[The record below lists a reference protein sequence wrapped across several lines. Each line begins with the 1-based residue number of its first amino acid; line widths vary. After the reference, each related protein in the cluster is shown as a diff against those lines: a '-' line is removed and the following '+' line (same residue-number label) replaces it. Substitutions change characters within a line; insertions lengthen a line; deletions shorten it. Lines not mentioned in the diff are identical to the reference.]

1 MDENDRNEN
10 KKSIQDNEIYPN
22 INDNNFINKI
32 YNKLDYVI
40 YEKSDEFSY
49 EKELDVDGL
58 QLLGHQLFVQNF
70 LSIHT
75 PYRKLLLFHAVGT
88 GKTLSAWSAA
98 KTFINEFKKYSK
110 DEITPKIY
118 IVGFTEHLF
127 KMEFTKWIEL
137 GFVDNNDINYL
148 SDIKKQYGYQSP
160 EYIKER
166 ASIYARLSNRK
177 YNGFYKFYGYQE
189 LYNKLFIKKD
199 NFNMDIEDIEIDINT
214 MLDYIKDGK
223 IEVNHELLETFEN
236 SLLICDEIHNTYN
249 SDEINNYGI
258 CIMYITYFTKNIK
271 SMYMTATPL
280 NNNAREIIDLMN
292 LLSNN
297 INEYIPADK
306 YDEIL
311 SKPNSL
317 ELLEILIKKNL
328 KGKVSVFE
336 NIDLRYYPERIFL
349 GEKIKNINLLK
360 FIKCYMSDYYFDRYL
375 HLINYDKTYNSTTFN
390 VVNKIYEDIILPD
403 DLNDDK
409 LIINQTN
416 AWKNKYLINYD
427 TYNDYS
433 FGDLYYK
440 NNIKKYSPK
449 YYEMLLHLNDSIGK
463 VFIYHNNIN
472 KSGVNMIAS
481 ILRENGYIDF
491 DDVPRTSTRCSI
503 CNKFFN
509 EKHINHEFQAL
520 RFILYTGQSV
530 KNTLRE
536 LITMYNHPKN
546 INGHMYKALIGS
558 RVISEGVTLKEV
570 NDCFIMTLPVN
581 ISKML
586 QVIGRCTR
594 NNTHINHNV
603 DRQYV
608 NIKLFIH
615 SMTDYQK
622 KEFKKFFNVDFNLND
637 IYSIEEYHYKEKTD
651 DHIEIQH
658 IEKIIKENAIDGL
671 LYPSNTYDDDLGYI
685 FTPFKNNSISISY
698 KHLDDFTY
706 IHHNF
711 IDNVL
716 DFTVNYIKNLLYD
729 NKIMHIN
736 DIIDYFKHH
745 DYIIE
750 YNTKLIN
757 ENYIRYIINKLLMY
771 NNINNN
777 IINNYYDIN
786 GKNIIRIDEYI
797 ILVDDI
803 NNIYN
808 DMFNTQH
815 KNKKI
820 NLLNFINNID
830 TDIISIFKN
839 VEKNVFTIYDFF
851 KLFNSNIPSNL
862 LKNELNKSNN
872 KIIKTIMNKFNLKKK
887 QINDIIGFIDTSQKF
902 KIKNSVFDK
911 GISCNSLKKKQ
922 FILYLQ
928 HILRLDE
935 TEIYSKTIKEL
946 CEITK
951 HNLLELELNNDHII
965 YFKLIL

>member
-40 YEKSDEFSY
+40 YEKSDQFSY
-49 EKELDVDGL
+49 EKELDIDGL

-88 GKTLSAWSAA
+88 GKTLSAWSAT

-127 KMEFTKWIEL
+127 KMEFTKWVEL

-148 SDIKKQYGYQSP
+148 SDIKKQYGYRSP

-166 ASIYARLSNRK
+166 ASIYARLTDRK

-199 NFNMDIEDIEIDINT
+199 GFNIDIEDVELNINT
-214 MLDYIKDGK
+214 MLNYIKDGK
-223 IEVNHELLETFEN
+223 IEVNHELLKTFEN

-306 YDEIL
+306 YNDIL

-317 ELLEILIKKNL
+317 ETLEILIKKNL
-328 KGKVSVFE
+328 KGKVSVYE

-360 FIKCYMSDYYFDRYL
+360 FIKCYMSNYYFDRYL
-375 HLINYDKTYNSTTFN
+375 HLINYNKIYNSTTFN

-427 TYNDYS
+427 TYNEYS
-433 FGDLYYK
+433 FGELYYK

-449 YYEMLLHLNDSIGK
+449 YYEMLSHLNDTIGK

-491 DDVPRTSTRCSI
+491 DDAPRTSTRCSI

-536 LITMYNHPKN
+536 LITMYNHPNN

-570 NDCFIMTLPVN
+570 NDCFIMTLPIN

-594 NNTHINHNV
+594 NNTHINHDT

-608 NIKLFIH
+608 NIKIFIH

-622 KEFKKFFNVDFNLND
+622 NEFKKFFNVDFNLND
-637 IYSIEEYHYKEKTD
+637 IYSIEEYHYKIKTD

-658 IEKIIKENAIDGL
+658 VEKIIKENAIDGL

-685 FTPFKNNSISISY
+685 FTPLKNNSISISY

-716 DFTVNYIKNLLYD
+716 EFTVNYIKNLLY
-729 NKIMHIN
+729 NYKIMHIN
-736 DIIDYFKHH
+736 DIIDYFKYH

-750 YNTKLIN
+750 YNTELIN
-757 ENYIRYIINKLLMY
+757 ENYIRYIINKILLY

-777 IINNYYDIN
+777 VINNYYDIN

-808 DMFNTQH
+808 DIFNTQN

-820 NLLNFINNID
+820 NMLNFIDNVD

-872 KIIKTIMNKFNLKKK
+872 KIIKTIMNKFKLKKK
-887 QINDIIGFIDTSQKF
+887 TNK
-902 KIKNSVFDK
+902 
-911 GISCNSLKKKQ
+911 
-922 FILYLQ
+922 
-928 HILRLDE
+928 
-935 TEIYSKTIKEL
+935 
-946 CEITK
+946 
-951 HNLLELELNNDHII
+951 
-965 YFKLIL
+965 